1 MGENPILHIIGR
13 RLIAMGSTKK
23 MSIIFRKKMITFTI
37 DVRRMIEAREEHRK
51 KVLKNKGPHISHSNL
66 LSLNIL
72 ESLLGVVIT

>member
-51 KVLKNKGPHISHSNL
+51 KSFEK
-66 LSLNIL
+66 
-72 ESLLGVVIT
+72 